1 MDSTTVIMAMILACV
16 GILMIMA
23 FSSPIKAVL
32 RILLGS
38 ILGMAGIYAV
48 NMLFPS
54 VNVGINI
61 ATAAVTGILGVPGFA
76 VLIVAGLVL

>member
-1 MDSTTVIMAMILACV
+1 
-16 GILMIMA
+16 
-23 FSSPIKAVL
+23 
-32 RILLGS
+32 
-38 ILGMAGIYAV
+38 MAGIYAV